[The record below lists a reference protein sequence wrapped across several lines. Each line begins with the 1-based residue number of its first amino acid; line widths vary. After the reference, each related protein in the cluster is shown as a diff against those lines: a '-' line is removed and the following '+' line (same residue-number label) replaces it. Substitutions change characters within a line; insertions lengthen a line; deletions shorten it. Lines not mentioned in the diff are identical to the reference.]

1 VEGFM
6 DTYITDNMVNE
17 GKTFRNVMI
26 LGYLFAVL
34 MPLIIWLTNNERYTN
49 RDILLFAIAFFL
61 VGSIGLHGWIY
72 ALKYKLMISAE
83 KIVISTL
90 FKEVRISISEITHYN
105 FKRYKKSVFYQFKLS
120 TKNGIYMISTRYC
133 NEFIAV
139 LKQNKVAE
147 DC

>member
-1 VEGFM
+1 M

-61 VGSIGLHGWIY
+61 VGSVGLYGWIY

-90 FKEVRISISEITHYN
+90 FKEVQISISEITHYN